1 ISRRMKLLAKELNV
15 PLILVSQMSRGS
27 EMRKEKP
34 QLHDLRDSGAIE
46 QDADIVAFL
55 YKEKNQDAD
64 NELIELIIAKFRNGQ
79 TGSLAFKW
87 DGKSFAF
94 YPESYEKI
102 MALSTSSD
110 KLDKFPKQPPKEP
123 SAEPNGE
130 N

>member
-1 ISRRMKLLAKELNV
+1 
-15 PLILVSQMSRGS
+15 MSRGA
-27 EMRKEKP
+27 EIRGDKP

-55 YKEKNQDAD
+55 YKEKNQQPD

-94 YPESYEKI
+94 HPESYDKI
-102 MALSTSSD
+102 MALSSKS
-110 KLDKFPKQPPKEP
+110 P
-123 SAEPNGE
+123 SPADLRYGNKGKANSAKPEIETPDAD
-130 N
+130 